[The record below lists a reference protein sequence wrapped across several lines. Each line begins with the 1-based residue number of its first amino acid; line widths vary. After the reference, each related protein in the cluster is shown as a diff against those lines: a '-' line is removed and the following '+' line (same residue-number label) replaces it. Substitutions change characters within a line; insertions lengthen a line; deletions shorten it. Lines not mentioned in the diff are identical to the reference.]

1 MSKRKFVRFAISFF
15 DDAYKALGEYVIRL
29 PEYVDINVDM
39 IEWFG
44 VNENGDAIVKMND
57 GTIFVGADTG
67 EIYKIE
73 EAVYGHGADVVI
85 CPNHK
90 NKNALLNGRSSRA
103 FGENSPALPCCTISP
118 TAGKEVLLKEST

>member
-29 PEYVDINVDM
+29 HEYVDINVDM

-73 EAVYGHGADVVI
+73 EAVYGYGDDVVI
-85 CPNHK
+85 
-90 NKNALLNGRSSRA
+90 
-103 FGENSPALPCCTISP
+103 
-118 TAGKEVLLKEST
+118 

>member
-1 MSKRKFVRFAISFF
+1 
-15 DDAYKALGEYVIRL
+15 
-29 PEYVDINVDM
+29 M

-73 EAVYGHGADVVI
+73 EAVYGYGDDVVI
-85 CPNHK
+85 
-90 NKNALLNGRSSRA
+90 
-103 FGENSPALPCCTISP
+103 
-118 TAGKEVLLKEST
+118 